1 MAAITTYETAAGRQ
15 YRIRYRKPD
24 GSQTDKRGFRRKSD
38 AEQFLAAITV
48 SKSRGEYIDPA
59 DSRIT
64 IGELGA
70 DWISTQT
77 HLKPSTARSVE
88 STWRVQVEPVWG
100 GRGVAE
106 VRHSEIQQ
114 WVDEVAQ
121 THSSTTVKRAHGILS
136 AIFQRAIRDRR
147 ISSNPAQS
155 MNLPRRNPL
164 QRVYLSGAQV
174 RMLAEQAHPHGTLV
188 SVLAYTGLRWGEA
201 TALRVRD
208 IDLERR
214 RLTVAVNAVNVGSTI
229 VVGTPKTHRARSV
242 PYPAFLSSAIAEQCS
257 GKPED
262 QLVFGDG
269 KTHLPRAH
277 SEHGWFARAVTRCQ
291 KLDPTFPRI
300 TPHDLRHTTAS
311 LAISAGANVKAI
323 QRMLGHASA
332 TMTLDTYADLFED
345 DLETVA
351 TKLDQAARAD
361 HVDRLGTNPQK
372 KF

>member
-1 MAAITTYETAAGRQ
+1 MLVMAAITTYETAPGRQ
-15 YRIRYRKPD
+15 YRLMYLKPN
-24 GSQTDKRGFRRKSD
+24 GSQTEKRGFRRKSD
-38 AEQFLAAITV
+38 AEQFLAVITV
-48 SKSRGEYIDPA
+48 SKSRGEYIDPD

-70 DWISTQT
+70 GWISTQT

-114 WVDEVAQ
+114 WVDEVAH
-121 THSSTTVKRAHGILS
+121 THNSTTVKRAHGILS
-136 AIFQRAIRDRR
+136 VIFQRAIRDRR

-174 RMLAEQAHPHGTLV
+174 RMLAGQAHPHGTLV

-214 RLTVAVNAVNVGSTI
+214 RLTVAVNAVNVGSTN

-242 PYPAFLSSAIAEQCS
+242 PYPAFLSCAIAEQCS

-269 KTHLPRAH
+269 KAHLPRAH
-277 SEHGWFARAVTRCQ
+277 SEHGWFGE
-291 KLDPTFPRI
+291 L
-300 TPHDLRHTTAS
+300 S
-311 LAISAGANVKAI
+311 
-323 QRMLGHASA
+323 
-332 TMTLDTYADLFED
+332 
-345 DLETVA
+345 
-351 TKLDQAARAD
+351 
-361 HVDRLGTNPQK
+361 
-372 KF
+372 